1 MEKNWTIHLPKK
13 PEPLFLIWKKFSTK
27 KMGLWSWGKVDILF
41 WIIGFFILAALFTW
55 LIKKKFSN
63 AQTWVVVSM
72 VRFTKPQKIFDI
84 FVKHPNIVNWLTDLG
99 LVIGFGAVAV
109 DFLWMQK
116 KSLFE
121 RIIVFAASMI
131 GLGFL
136 TSLVFPMD
144 NPIIP
149 IPTIVMQFFFGLFG
163 LAGII
168 LVSLFYSG
176 IDIFTK
182 LSAGKNACAGVAPVI
197 PGVDLPNSPISVP
210 LHAWLSFVIILIV
223 HEASHGFVIRKLGMK
238 LKSYGLLLLGFL
250 PIGAFVEPDEE
261 ELRKLEKKNPRD
273 ALRMYA
279 AGPSSNLY
287 FFLVGGLVL
296 SLLGGMVVGPL
307 IDPTLNQI
315 HLNSVSGVQIKEVLD
330 KITICGTE
338 FDTPA
343 HGILLAGDQIL
354 KVDGKE
360 VRTIQEYALSTR
372 GKETFTL
379 TILRDGMEKE
389 FSFEPNTLGRLGI
402 TVQDIPNENYTPPEW
417 YVPFV
422 TIAGFIASFLGWLI
436 LLNFLVATANFIPVD
451 PFDGGKMAKL
461 LLLPYFGFLKQGEEE
476 TKKTIGR
483 FFVAVLI
490 ILIIVNAA
498 PLFMANAV

>member
-1 MEKNWTIHLPKK
+1 
-13 PEPLFLIWKKFSTK
+13 
-27 KMGLWSWGKVDILF
+27 MG
-41 WIIGFFILAALFTW
+41 LFTW
-55 LIKKKFSN
+55 LIKKKFPT
-63 AQTWVVVSM
+63 AQTWFVVSM
-72 VRFTKPQKIFDI
+72 VRFTKTQKIFDI
-84 FVKHPNIVNWLTDLG
+84 FVKHPNVVNWLTDIG

-109 DFLWMQK
+109 DYMWLQK
-116 KSLFE
+116 RPMWQ
-121 RIIVFAASMI
+121 RIAGFAASVAV
-131 GLGFL
+131 LGTF
-136 TSLVFPMD
+136 TSLVFPTD

-149 IPTIVMQFFFGLFG
+149 IPSIVMQLFFGVFG

-176 IDIFTK
+176 LDIFSK

-250 PIGAFVEPDEE
+250 PIGAFVEPDEN

-287 FFLVGGLVL
+287 FFLVGGLIL
-296 SLLGGMVVGPL
+296 SLLGSVVVGPL
-307 IDPTLNQI
+307 MDPTLNQI
-315 HLNSVSGVQIKEVLD
+315 HLSSVSGVQIKEVAD

-338 FDTPA
+338 FDAPA
-343 HGILLAGDQIL
+343 HGVLLAGDQIL
-354 KVDGKE
+354 SVDGNA
-360 VRTIQEYALSTR
+360 VQTIQQYSLATR
-372 GKETFTL
+372 GKDTFSL
-379 TILRDGMEKE
+379 TVLREGEEKQ
-389 FSFEPNTLGRLGI
+389 FTFEPNELGRLGI
-402 TVQDIPNENYTPPEW
+402 TVQDIPNENYTPPAW
-417 YVPFV
+417 YNPFIQV
-422 TIAGFIASFLGWLI
+422 AGFVASFLGWLI

-476 TKKTIGR
+476 TKKIIGKA
-483 FFVAVLI
+483 FMLI
-490 ILIIVNAA
+490 LLALIIVNAA
-498 PLFMANAV
+498 PLFMASAV

>member
-1 MEKNWTIHLPKK
+1 M
-13 PEPLFLIWKKFSTK
+13 
-27 KMGLWSWGKVDILF
+27 DIF
-41 WIIGFFILAALFTW
+41 IWIIGFFLAAALFTRF
-55 LIKKKFSN
+55 IKKKFPA
-63 AQTWVVVSM
+63 AQTWYVVSM
-72 VRFTKPQKIFDI
+72 VRFTKTRKIFDI
-84 FVKHPNIVNWLTDLG
+84 FVKHPNAVNWLTDLG

-116 KSLFE
+116 RSMFE
-121 RIIVFAASMI
+121 RVLVFVASII

-136 TSLVFPMD
+136 TSLIFPLE

-149 IPTIVMQFFFGLFG
+149 IPTIIMQFFFGLFG

-176 IDIFTK
+176 LDILTK
-182 LSAGKNACAGVAPVI
+182 LSVGKNACAGVAPVI
-197 PGVDLPNSPISVP
+197 PGIDLPNSPISVP

-238 LKSYGLLLLGFL
+238 LKSYGLLLFGFL
-250 PIGAFVEPDEE
+250 PIGAFVEPDEN

-273 ALRMYA
+273 ALRMYS

-296 SLLGGMVVGPL
+296 SLLGSAVVGPL
-307 IDPTLNQI
+307 INPTLNQI
-315 HLNSVSGVQIKEVLD
+315 HLSSVSGVNIKDVSD

-338 FDTPA
+338 FEAPA
-343 HGILLAGDQIL
+343 HGILLAGDQITQ
-354 KVDGKE
+354 VDGNA
-360 VRTIQEYALSTR
+360 VQTVQQYSTAVR
-372 GKETFTL
+372 GKEDYTL
-379 TILRDGMEKE
+379 TIFRNGVEKQ
-389 FSFEPNTLGRLGI
+389 FKFAPNELGRLGI
-402 TVQDIPNENYTPPEW
+402 TVQDIPNENYTPPDW
-417 YVPFV
+417 YNPFIQV
-422 TIAGFIASFLGWLI
+422 AGFVASFLGWLI

-476 TKKTIGR
+476 TKKIIGKV
-483 FFVAVLI
+483 FIAILLVLI
-490 ILIIVNAA
+490 IINAA
-498 PLFMANAV
+498 PLFMASAG